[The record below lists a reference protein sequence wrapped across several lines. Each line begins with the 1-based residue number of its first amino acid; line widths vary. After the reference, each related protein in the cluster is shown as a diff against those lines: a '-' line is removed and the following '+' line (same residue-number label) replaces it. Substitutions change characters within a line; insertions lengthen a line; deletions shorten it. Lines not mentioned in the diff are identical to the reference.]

1 LDPKKGGHS
10 RWIIN
15 DGSDGIFDAVIA
27 TVGTCGAP
35 EWVGFDG
42 MPGGFV
48 EKKKA
53 ELRREIEKKA
63 ASNAQGHDTTDHTRE
78 QTSSDFKS
86 DDDDKVAGNDETDK
100 NIYRGPLLHSSQLD
114 SKDVS
119 ELQGKT
125 VLVIGSGASG
135 VEAVE
140 TALAR
145 GAGQCIMVARDDKVR
160 RL

>member
-15 DGSDGIFDAVIA
+15 DGSDGIFDAVIV
-27 TVGTCGAP
+27 TVGTCGVP

-42 MPGGFV
+42 MPEGFM
-48 EKKKA
+48 ERKKA
-53 ELRREIEKKA
+53 EIRREIEKKA
-63 ASNAQGHDTTDHTRE
+63 PLNSQDHDTIDHTRE
-78 QTSSDFKS
+78 QTSSDDNS
-86 DDDDKVAGNDETDK
+86 DVKVEDKDETDK

-125 VLVIGSGASG
+125 VVVMGSGASG

-140 TALAR
+140 TALVR
-145 GAGQCIMVARDDKVR
+145 GAGYCIMVARDDKVR
-160 RL
+160 RF